1 MKYQVLQN
9 SQVLIETDNGR
20 ELCQQLFDLGLLPK
34 QTRRP
39 ELTDKFNPVMM
50 LQGASN
56 EVEIIYNGNP
66 LKTAM
71 KTATPT
77 PTPTAAPQGDAAQLL
92 QQAIQQLVNN
102 SAPAL
107 DEARVLTLI
116 NQALEKQAP
125 RKVEFIVPDKQSIV
139 IEDRMHPNF
148 EKLVGYLQQGLHVML
163 VGEKGSGKTY
173 AAKMAAKVLQRQ
185 FYTQQCANTSVKQDF
200 LGFTDANGKASQ
212 TIFRKAF
219 TEGGVFLLDEV
230 DNGNANVGVALNAPL
245 ENRIAAFPDT
255 MAEAHEHF
263 ICVGAM
269 NTNGRGGTTQYAA
282 RNRQDEAF
290 LDRFVFLEWNI
301 DERFEMDIAQ
311 NKQWCKRIQQLRAK
325 VKTLGIDFHI
335 GTRATFQ
342 GEKIIAAGFNET
354 DALAS
359 AVFKGL
365 SQNQV
370 DQILN

>member
-1 MKYQVLQN
+1 MKYQAFKNGQLA
-9 SQVLIETDNGR
+9 IESENGR
-20 ELCQQLFDLGLLPK
+20 EFCQSMYDYGCLPK

-50 LQGASN
+50 LQGASG
-56 EVEIIYNGNP
+56 VDVFYNGQP
-66 LKTAM
+66 LKQSISTM
-71 KTATPT
+71 TTPKPQT
-77 PTPTAAPQGDAAQLL
+77 QTQQSAAELM
-92 QQAIQQLVNN
+92 QQAIQQLVQS

-107 DEARVLTLI
+107 DESRVLTLI
-116 NQALEKQAP
+116 QEAIDKQAP
-125 RKVEFIVPDKQSIV
+125 RKVEFIVPDKQPIV

-200 LGFTDANGKASQ
+200 LGFTDANGKASS

-245 ENRIAAFPDT
+245 ENKIAAFPDM
-255 MAEAHEHF
+255 MADAHEDF

-301 DERFEMDIAQ
+301 DERFEMDIAS
-311 NKQWCKRIQQLRAK
+311 NKDWCKRIQKLRAR

-342 GEKIIAAGFNET
+342 GEKIIAAGFAES

-365 SQNQV
+365 SQTQI

>member
-1 MKYQVLQN
+1 
-9 SQVLIETDNGR
+9 
-20 ELCQQLFDLGLLPK
+20 
-34 QTRRP
+34 
-39 ELTDKFNPVMM
+39 
-50 LQGASN
+50 
-56 EVEIIYNGNP
+56 
-66 LKTAM
+66 
-71 KTATPT
+71 
-77 PTPTAAPQGDAAQLL
+77 
-92 QQAIQQLVNN
+92 
-102 SAPAL
+102 
-107 DEARVLTLI
+107 
-116 NQALEKQAP
+116 
-125 RKVEFIVPDKQSIV
+125 
-139 IEDRMHPNF
+139 
-148 EKLVGYLQQGLHVML
+148 
-163 VGEKGSGKTY
+163 
-173 AAKMAAKVLQRQ
+173 
-185 FYTQQCANTSVKQDF
+185 VKQDF
-200 LGFTDANGKASQ
+200 LGFTDANGKASN

-245 ENRIAAFPDT
+245 ENKIAAFPDM
-255 MAEAHEHF
+255 MADAHEDF

-301 DERFEMDIAQ
+301 DERFEMDIAS
-311 NKQWCKRIQQLRAK
+311 NKDWCKRIQSLRAR

-342 GEKIIAAGFNET
+342 GEKIIAAGFAES

-365 SQNQV
+365 SQNQI

>member
-1 MKYQVLQN
+1 
-9 SQVLIETDNGR
+9 
-20 ELCQQLFDLGLLPK
+20 
-34 QTRRP
+34 
-39 ELTDKFNPVMM
+39 
-50 LQGASN
+50 
-56 EVEIIYNGNP
+56 
-66 LKTAM
+66 M
-71 KTATPT
+71 KTTT

-92 QQAIQQLVNN
+92 QQAIQQLVNS

-116 NQALEKQAP
+116 NNALEKQAP

-245 ENRIAAFPDT
+245 ENKIAAFPDV
-255 MAEAHEHF
+255 MAEANENF

-301 DERFEMDIAQ
+301 DECFEMDIAQ
-311 NKQWCKRIQQLRAK
+311 NKQWCKRIQQLRAR

-342 GEKIIAAGFNET
+342 GEKILAAGFAEG

-365 SQNQV
+365 SQNQI